1 MAIGLFLTFLGR
13 KIFNVAIFIV
23 AAMVVSGLIL
33 IIFYSTFLA
42 DNTATWLSWLVVS
55 LAIVVGIVCGYLATK
70 VEKIGGALLAGW
82 GGFCLGVVINETVL
96 YLAHSTALFWCVN
109 IGLAVLFA
117 IIGFLLFNQSVIIAT
132 SFIGA
137 YMTMRGIGIMAG
149 GFPNEY
155 VLINQIQSGSISNI
169 DPVFYA
175 YLTGIVVQTILG
187 SIVQFKMFHAMQE
200 HEKHPYNKLN

>member
-23 AAMVVSGLIL
+23 AAIVVSGLIL

>member
-13 KIFNVAIFIV
+13 KVFNVAIFIV
-23 AAMVVSGLIL
+23 AAIVVTGLIL
-33 IIFYSTFLA
+33 VVFYSTFLA

-55 LAIVVGIVCGYLATK
+55 LSVVVGIVCGYLATK

-96 YLAHSTALFWCVN
+96 YLANSTALFWCIN
-109 IGLAVLFA
+109 CGLALIFA
-117 IIGFLLFNQSVIIAT
+117 IIGFIFFNQAVIIAT

-155 VLINQIQSGSISNI
+155 VLIN
-169 DPVFYA
+169 
-175 YLTGIVVQTILG
+175 
-187 SIVQFKMFHAMQE
+187 
-200 HEKHPYNKLN
+200 

>member
-23 AAMVVSGLIL
+23 AAIVVSGLIL

-55 LAIVVGIVCGYLATK
+55 LALVVGIVCGYLATK

-82 GGFCLGVVINETVL
+82 GGFCLGVVLNETVL
-96 YLAHSTALFWCVN
+96 YLVESTALFWCVN
-109 IGLAVLFA
+109 CGLALLFG
-117 IIGFLLFNQSVIIAT
+117 IIGFVMFNQAVIIAT

-155 VLINQIQSGSISNI
+155 VLIN
-169 DPVFYA
+169 
-175 YLTGIVVQTILG
+175 
-187 SIVQFKMFHAMQE
+187 
-200 HEKHPYNKLN
+200 